1 MSHTHSNLA
10 TLIGSRICHD
20 LISPIGAI
28 HNGLEL
34 LELSGGMSQTPEMQL
49 IVESCANA
57 RARVTFFRLAFGMSQ
72 GAQTVSHRALNDMIT
87 PVFSDRM
94 KVSLSG
100 REPIDRSRAQAVLLA
115 LLCIESALP
124 RGGAI
129 EIDLSNQATTL
140 KAKASTIEWD
150 APLWSLLTQ
159 NQPECSVA
167 PSQVQFQLLADL
179 TDPEQ
184 LAINHS
190 DTSLTLSF

>member
-57 RARVTFFRLAFGMSQ
+57 RARVTFFQLAFGMSQ
-72 GAQTVSHRALNDMIT
+72 GAQTVSQRALSDMIT
-87 PVFSDRM
+87 PVFSDRIE
-94 KVSLSG
+94 VSLSG
-100 REPIDRSRAQAVLLA
+100 HEPIVRSRAQAVLLA

-124 RGGAI
+124 RGGMI
-129 EIDLSNQATTL
+129 DIDLSGQITTL
-140 KAKASTIEWD
+140 KAQASSIEWD

-159 NQPECSVA
+159 TPPECSVA
-167 PSQVQFQLLADL
+167 PSQVQFQLFAAL
-179 TDPEQ
+179 TDPERR
-184 LAINHS
+184 AINHS

>member
-57 RARVTFFRLAFGMSQ
+57 RARVTFFQLAFGMSQ
-72 GAQTVSHRALNDMIT
+72 GAQTVSHRMLSDMVT
-87 PVFSDRM
+87 PVFSDRI
-94 KVSLSG
+94 KVKFSDHG
-100 REPIDRSRAQAVLLA
+100 PIDRSRAQAVLLA

-124 RGGAI
+124 RGGI
-129 EIDLSNQATTL
+129 IDNDLSGQMTTL
-140 KAKASTIEWD
+140 MANASTIEWD
-150 APLWSLLTQ
+150 ASLWSLLTQ
-159 NQPECSVA
+159 NPPECSVA

-179 TDPEQ
+179 TDPERR
-184 LAINHS
+184 AINHS

>member
-72 GAQTVSHRALNDMIT
+72 GAQTVSHRTLSDIVT
-87 PVFSDRM
+87 PVFSDRI
-94 KVSLSG
+94 KVRFSDHG
-100 REPIDRSRAQAVLLA
+100 PIDRTRAQAVLLA

-124 RGGAI
+124 RGGMI
-129 EIDLSNQATTL
+129 DIDLSGEMTTL
-140 KAKASTIEWD
+140 NAKASTIEWD
-150 APLWSLLTQ
+150 APLWSLLGQ
-159 NQPECSVA
+159 NPPDFLVA
-167 PSQVQFQLLADL
+167 PSQVQFQLLAEL
-179 TDPEQ
+179 TKPERR
-184 LAINHS
+184 AIEHS
-190 DTSLTLSF
+190 DTSLMLSF

>member
-72 GAQTVSHRALNDMIT
+72 GAQTVSHRMLSDMVT
-87 PVFSDRM
+87 PVFSDRIR
-94 KVSLSG
+94 VSLSG
-100 REPIDRSRAQAVLLA
+100 REPIDRPRAQAVLLA

-124 RGGAI
+124 RGGSI
-129 EIDLSNQATTL
+129 EVDLSNQATTL
-140 KAKASTIEWD
+140 KAKASSIEWD
-150 APLWSLLTQ
+150 PPLWSLLTQ
-159 NQPECSVA
+159 NSPECLVA

-179 TDPEQ
+179 TDPER